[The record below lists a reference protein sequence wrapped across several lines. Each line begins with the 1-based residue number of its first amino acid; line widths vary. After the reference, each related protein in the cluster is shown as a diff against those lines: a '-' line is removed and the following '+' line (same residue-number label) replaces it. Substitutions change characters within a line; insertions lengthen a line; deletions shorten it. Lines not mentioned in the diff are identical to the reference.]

1 LERWVGGLARV
12 ARIAGHEVR
21 VVTLDRRPTD
31 DAPLVAVD
39 GEDVVR
45 LQRRGPRRY
54 PLAAGLREACSGVDL
69 VHVFAV
75 DGLLDGLLW
84 RRPAPVGVST
94 AGLFHHNGGGVV
106 QDLVLRW
113 WTRRQLRRA
122 DAVWFTSSVDADRL
136 PGIAGRVLAPGLDLR
151 PLLDMARRPEP
162 GRWLVPGRIDRH
174 KGHAALFR
182 AVALMRRQPL
192 LRIVG
197 AGATG
202 ELRSLARA
210 LGNRVL
216 WLGEVDDAAWAEEL
230 SRAAV
235 AVFPSRFESFGMA
248 TVEAMAAGVPVV
260 VHPGGALRERVVD
273 EVDGRVVDFSDPHA
287 AAAVLDVDVPEALGR
302 AARRSAAAFDWS
314 VRLADHEAAWKE
326 MMT

>member
-1 LERWVGGLARV
+1 MGGLARV
-12 ARIAGHEVR
+12 ARVAGHDVR

-31 DAPLVAVD
+31 DAALVAVD
-39 GEDVVR
+39 GQDVVR
-45 LQRRGPRRY
+45 LRRRGPRRY
-54 PLAAGLREACSGVDL
+54 PFAAGLREACAGVDL

-84 RRPAPVGVST
+84 RRAAPVGVST
-94 AGLFHHNGGGVV
+94 AGLFHHNGGGIV

-122 DAVWFTSSVDADRL
+122 DAVWFTSRVDAERL
-136 PGIAGRVLAPGLDLR
+136 PGVAGRVVPPGLELR
-151 PLLDMARRPEP
+151 PLFDMTRRPEA

-182 AVALMRRQPL
+182 AVARMRRQPL

-202 ELRSLARA
+202 ELRGLARA
-210 LGNRVL
+210 LGIRVV
-216 WLGEVDDAAWAEEL
+216 WRGEVDDEAWADEL

-260 VHPGGALRERVVD
+260 VHPGGALCERVVD
-273 EVDGRVVDFSDPHA
+273 EVDGRIVDFSNPRSASA
-287 AAAVLDVDVPEALGR
+287 ALDVDLPESLGR
-302 AARRSAAAFDWS
+302 AARRSAAAFDWT
-314 VRLADHEAAWKE
+314 VRLADHEAAWHE
-326 MMT
+326 MMA